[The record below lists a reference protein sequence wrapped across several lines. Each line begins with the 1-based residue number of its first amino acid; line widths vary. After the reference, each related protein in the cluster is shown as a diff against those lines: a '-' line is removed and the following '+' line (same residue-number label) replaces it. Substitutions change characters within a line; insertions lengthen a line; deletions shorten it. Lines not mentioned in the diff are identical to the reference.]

1 MRQGCLHPNKVCISA
16 RKSIEFVSA
25 FLHPNQ
31 RIGWKTPQPIMENS
45 FPSSEEP
52 LQSCN
57 FDAEK
62 LNLKLSVTLSA
73 DRDAVE
79 PVIRNV
85 MNVVREMK
93 CAQGSEEAIELA
105 LTEALA
111 NAIVHGAKSDPSK
124 VIECD
129 VACDEQRGML
139 IVVRDPGPGF
149 DAAEIANPCHG
160 ENIYSNH
167 GRGIFLINQLMDE
180 VQFHKN
186 GTEIH
191 MLKR

>member
-1 MRQGCLHPNKVCISA
+1 MEDSSPSPEQ
-16 RKSIEFVSA
+16 
-25 FLHPNQ
+25 
-31 RIGWKTPQPIMENS
+31 TP
-45 FPSSEEP
+45 
-52 LQSCN
+52 QSCN

-62 LNLKLSVTLSA
+62 LNLKLSVTLAA
-73 DRDAVE
+73 DHGAVDAV
-79 PVIRNV
+79 VRSV

-93 CAQGSEEAIELA
+93 CAEGREDDIELA

-111 NAIVHGAKSDPSK
+111 NAVVHGAQGDPSK

-129 VACDEQRGML
+129 VVCDEQRGML

-149 DAAEIANPCHG
+149 DPAQIADPCLG
-160 ENIYSNH
+160 ENIYSSH
-167 GRGIFLINQLMDE
+167 GRGIYLINQLMDD